1 MTMILRQISPL
12 GRGALGATS
21 LVALAAA
28 CGAMQLGATDANLSA
43 ARSRAAHG
51 AELFASR
58 CAPCH
63 GARGEGTGKA
73 PAVMGA
79 GALPVYPSDQD
90 RATRSAFNDPQTL
103 EEESR
108 ARPAGAPSREP
119 FQTAADLEGF
129 VATRMPP
136 AKSNLPSLNGDEN
149 WQVVTF
155 LLIGHGAA
163 VPKEGVTS
171 ANAASVAIP

>member
-1 MTMILRQISPL
+1 MILRQISAHS
-12 GRGALGATS
+12 RQALGMAS
-21 LVALAAA
+21 LLALAIA

-43 ARSRAAHG
+43 ARSRAARG
-51 AELFASR
+51 ADLFASH
-58 CAPCH
+58 CASCH

-119 FQTAADLEGF
+119 FRTAADLEHF
-129 VATRMPP
+129 VATKMPP
-136 AKSNLPSLNGDEN
+136 PKSKVPSLNGDEN
-149 WQVVTF
+149 WAVVTF
-155 LLIGHGAA
+155 MLIGHGAA
-163 VPKEGVTS
+163 VPKDGITAE
-171 ANAASVAIP
+171 NAASVPMP

>member
-1 MTMILRQISPL
+1 MILRQISAPVGVVSL
-12 GRGALGATS
+12 LALGM
-21 LVALAAA
+21 A

-43 ARSRAAHG
+43 ARSRAARG
-51 AELFASR
+51 ADLFASR
-58 CAPCH
+58 CASCH

-119 FQTAADLEGF
+119 FRTAADLERF
-129 VATRMPP
+129 VASKMPP
-136 AKSNLPSLNGDEN
+136 PKSNASRLNGDEN

-155 LLIGHGAA
+155 LLIGHGAT
-163 VPKEGVTS
+163 VPKEGVTYD
-171 ANAASVAIP
+171 NAASVPIP